1 MSTEPN
7 FIFVGPDKTGSTYI
21 FEYLNKLRDL
31 HIPAE
36 KELWYFDRFYDTLDI
51 NHYKKNFVDGKINIE
66 ISHNYLT
73 SPFAINN
80 IFRSLANTTIVVCKR
95 DPVER
100 LVSQYKQ
107 LHKMGYAKNGFY
119 QSITEFPVLLLNS
132 LIGYHLAQISEE
144 HYSRIRILDFSLLA
158 KDEMEF
164 QRSICHIIGVPHE
177 PFSIGK
183 INEAQNARSRALNH
197 VLSKLA
203 VYTRSI
209 GFGKLVT
216 ALKTSKTMKRLMF
229 KTTSDEAVI
238 SISEQERAALE
249 RFFECDQA
257 LLSDIERR
265 IFELSQI
272 V

>member
-1 MSTEPN
+1 MSIEPN

-21 FEYLNKLRDL
+21 FEYLSRLRDV
-31 HIPAE
+31 HVPPE
-36 KELWYFDRFYDTLDI
+36 KELWYFDRFYNYIDI
-51 NHYKKNFVDGKINIE
+51 NQYKKNFVDGKINIE

-73 SPFAINN
+73 SPFAMNN
-80 IFRSLANTTIVVCKR
+80 IFRSLATTKIVVCKR
-95 DPVER
+95 DPIER

-107 LHKMGYAKNGFY
+107 LHKMGYAKNGVY

-132 LIGYHLAQISEE
+132 LIGYHLAQINEE
-144 HYSRIRILDFSLLA
+144 HFSRIRILDFSLLK
-158 KDEMEF
+158 KDETEF
-164 QRSICHIIGVPHE
+164 QRAICQIIGVSHVPL
-177 PFSIGK
+177 SVGK
-183 INEAQNARSRALNH
+183 VNEAQIARSRALNH
-197 VLSKLA
+197 ILSKLA

-216 ALKTSKTMKRLMF
+216 ALKTSKIMKGLMF
-229 KTTSDEAVI
+229 NTTSGEAVI